1 MDETVPFG
9 SAQVV
14 ETKNLDLAVACICD
28 CLHMESS
35 FM

>member
-1 MDETVPFG
+1 MDKTVPFG
-9 SAQVV
+9 HAQVV
-14 ETKNLDLAVACICD
+14 KTKDLDLAVAFICD